1 MSTSLYPLTY
11 KPGIKR
17 DGSSFQPEYC
27 TDGQWIRF
35 HHGKIKK
42 MGGLLNVCPISETL
56 RGNYIKCFPTGD
68 GKTLVYIGHSKGI
81 WILTLDEDFNPTDLN
96 KNAFGFQGPFGPDD
110 PNTVD
115 DSWQETIIQSAT
127 IIHNGVQNIAFLCSL
142 IGNGINRNDPSLF
155 LGTKPGSDK
164 IDSYDNSA
172 IGIDNN
178 INGGLCYAA
187 PYLFLYGSNGVVQ
200 YSRNE
205 DPFNF
210 KGGDSGRLKISADKV
225 IYGAPIRGGSNSPS
239 LLFWTLSSVVRVINT
254 GTTNVEFQVDTISNS
269 SSIISTRS
277 VVEYDGL
284 FFWPGTDRFYVYN
297 GVVQEMTNNINF
309 DYFFENV
316 DLKYRQRIFGVR
328 QPKYGEI
335 RWFYPEKPDT
345 PGRDANIPE
354 GTITRAIIYNKK
366 ENSWY
371 DTKITGDTGCYYE
384 EKGKVFTYGLPFVLP
399 TEEFYEGVDHEIT
412 PYYGVWVHDEGTTQI
427 IRSNKPIR
435 NEIINVPIPAYIV
448 TPTISRAAFNP
459 SEQGGGG
466 TDRWVSVERFEPD
479 FVMSDRKDKIGI
491 RVHTKKYA
499 QSGEISIDTVE
510 FDGLTEKIDFR
521 VQGRHIFFTLYFL
534 GHSSV
539 ETGQCMISLK
549 AGDRQ

>member
-17 DGSSFQPEYC
+17 DGSTFQPEYC
-27 TDGQWIRF
+27 TDGQWVRF

-42 MGGLLNVCPISETL
+42 MGGLLNACPISETR

-68 GKTLVYIGHSKGI
+68 GKTTVYIGQSQGI
-81 WILTLDEDFNPTDLN
+81 SILTLDEDFNPISLV
-96 KNAFGFQGPFGPDD
+96 KNAFEFKEPFGPED

-115 DSWQETIIQSAT
+115 ASWQKTIVQSAT
-127 IIHNGVQNIAFLCSL
+127 IIHNGVQHIAFLCSL
-142 IGNGINRNDPSLF
+142 IGNDINQNSSSLF
-155 LGTKPGSDK
+155 LSTKPGPYEIK
-164 IDSYDNSA
+164 LLDNNT
-172 IGIDNN
+172 IGIDSN
-178 INGGLCYAA
+178 INGGLCYAS
-187 PYLFLYGSNGVVQ
+187 PYLFIYGSNGVVQ

-210 KGGDSGRLKISADKV
+210 KGGDSGKLKISSDKV
-225 IYGAPIRGGSNSPS
+225 IYGVPIRGGSNSPS

-254 GTTNVEFQVDTISNS
+254 GTDKVEFQIDTISNS

-297 GVVQEMTNNINF
+297 GVVQEMVNNINF
-309 DYFFENV
+309 DYFFDNV
-316 DLKYRQRIFGVR
+316 DLRYRQRIFGVR

-335 RWFYPEKPDT
+335 WWFYPEKLDA
-345 PGRDANIPE
+345 PGRDETIPE

-371 DTKITGDTGCYYE
+371 DTKITGDAGCYYE
-384 EKGKVFTYGLPFVLP
+384 EKGKVLTYGLPFVVP
-399 TEEFYEGVDHEIT
+399 TEEFYEDLDHAIV
-412 PYYGVWVHDEGTTQI
+412 PYYGVWVHDTGTTQI
-427 IRSNKPIR
+427 IRSENPVR
-435 NEIINVPIPAYIV
+435 GEIINVPIPAYIV
-448 TPTISRAAFNP
+448 TPTISRAAFNQ
-459 SEQGGGG
+459 SEQGGQGV
-466 TDRWVSVERFEPD
+466 DRWVSVERFEPD
-479 FVMSDRKDKIGI
+479 FVMSDRTDKIGI

-499 QSGEISIDTVE
+499 QSAEVSIDPVE
-510 FDGLTEKIDFR
+510 FDGITEKIDFR